1 MVATYINK
9 TGTLIRHMNYPKK
22 HDIVFLKY
30 CSVNM
35 CINQVSDLYLLTDL
49 DNLQQPGGWLSG

>member
-1 MVATYINK
+1 VLEMVATYINK

-49 DNLQQPGGWLSG
+49 DNLQ